1 MVELIDDGLNFS
13 FPDVHPQAR
22 LRIEF
27 QRTLRIPDDGK
38 EHYLPPGLGCFP
50 LGHVDDFPG
59 RVPREWTV
67 HGGVM
72 LPMYQS
78 EALWIRFEASPIP
91 ERWVPYPFAIR
102 VAAGKIDAVTG
113 EPWSNELGARPQNYV
128 VAPEQPWLDGFVV
141 ERGVIRQFVA
151 MPLGAGYTAEEQI
164 TGSAEHGGLQIL
176 VHPMQRE
183 VFERRFPPVR
193 SRGRFAVQEDSM
205 AGVPCLG
212 ASTASMGL
220 APGGRMKQEIYED
233 PFDFADWDRSARS
246 RSFVH
251 LTNSLVWEA
260 VTGQKP
266 PAPPPTAE
274 LYTRHALPWFD
285 YYNEGGSALGGGT
298 ALKQL
303 RSVLEVAAAKGEPA
317 LPENESVDVDRV
329 VRIGRT
335 SRRPVVRDGVY

>member
-1 MVELIDDGLNFS
+1 MVELVDDGLNFS

-27 QRTLRIPDDGK
+27 QRTLRIPDDGSV
-38 EHYLPPGLGCFP
+38 HFLPPGLGCFP
-50 LGHVDDFPG
+50 LRHVDDFPS
-59 RVPREWTV
+59 RVPRDWTT

-78 EALWIRFEASPIP
+78 EALWILFTASHIP
-91 ERWVPYPFAIR
+91 GRAPYPFAIR

-113 EPWSNELGARPQNYV
+113 EPWSNELGARPQNYL

-164 TGSAEHGGLQIL
+164 TGTAEHGGLQIL
-176 VHPMQRE
+176 VHPMRRD
-183 VFERRFPPVR
+183 VFERRFPVQRIRQLAIPDVMSELQMATCAR
-193 SRGRFAVQEDSM
+193 SEA
-205 AGVPCLG
+205 P
-212 ASTASMGL
+212 MGL
-220 APGGRMKQEIYED
+220 APGGRMKQEIYDD

-246 RSFVH
+246 RCFVH

-260 VTGQKP
+260 VTDEKP
-266 PAPPPTAE
+266 PTPPPTAK
-274 LYTRHALPWFD
+274 LYTRHGLPWFD
-285 YYNEGGSALGGGT
+285 YYSEGSRAVDGST

-303 RSVLEVAAAKGEPA
+303 RSVLEMSAAKGEPA
-317 LPENESVDVDRV
+317 LPENERIDADRV
-329 VRIGRT
+329 VRIRST
-335 SRRPVVRDGVY
+335 TRRPVVRDGMF